1 MNVADSVAKAVI
13 DNIDHS
19 YIPAMIDLVKRENV
33 SDSLMCFSRMLDQA
47 ILEAVNVSV
56 HRQHVLFEAYIKN
69 DQHRLGHHALR
80 HDENALEQLTKCLYA
95 LEEKY
100 NIPCSLEVNHY
111 PSCRIWRIAGK
122 KGATPSADCEA

>member
-1 MNVADSVAKAVI
+1 MNIADSVAKAVI

-19 YIPAMIDLVKRENV
+19 YIPTMIDQVKQENV
-33 SDSLMCFSRMLDQA
+33 SDSLMCFSRVFDHA
-47 ILEAVNVSV
+47 ILEGVSVSV

-80 HDENALEQLTKCLYA
+80 HDENAREQLAKCLYA

-111 PSCRIWRIAGK
+111 PACRIWRFDSK

>member
-1 MNVADSVAKAVI
+1 MNIADSVAKAVI

-19 YIPAMIDLVKRENV
+19 YIPTMIDQVKQENV
-33 SDSLMCFSRMLDQA
+33 SDSLMCFSRVFDHA
-47 ILEAVNVSV
+47 ILEGVSVSV

-80 HDENALEQLTKCLYA
+80 HDDNAREKLAECLYA

-111 PSCRIWRIAGK
+111 PACRIWRIAGK
-122 KGATPSADCEA
+122 KGATSSADCEA

>member
-47 ILEAVNVSV
+47 ILEAVNVRDRKSV
-56 HRQHVLFEAYIKN
+56 V
-69 DQHRLGHHALR
+69 
-80 HDENALEQLTKCLYA
+80 
-95 LEEKY
+95 
-100 NIPCSLEVNHY
+100 
-111 PSCRIWRIAGK
+111 
-122 KGATPSADCEA
+122 

>member
-1 MNVADSVAKAVI
+1 MNIADSIAKAVI

-19 YIPAMIDLVKRENV
+19 YIPTMIDLVKRENLSV
-33 SDSLMCFSRMLDQA
+33 PAMGFTRMLGTD
-47 ILEAVNVSV
+47 ILEDVRITVFQ
-56 HRQHVLFEAYIKN
+56 QHIRFEAIIKN

-80 HDENALEQLTKCLYA
+80 HDDNAREQLAKCLYA

-111 PSCRIWRIAGK
+111 PACRIWRFDGK